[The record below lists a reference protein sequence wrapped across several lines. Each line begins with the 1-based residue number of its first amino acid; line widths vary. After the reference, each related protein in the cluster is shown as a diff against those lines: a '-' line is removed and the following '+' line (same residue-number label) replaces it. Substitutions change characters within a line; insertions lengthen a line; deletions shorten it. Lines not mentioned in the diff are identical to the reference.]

1 LQLALQA
8 LNIPIYNMEKPIIG
22 ITTGDLNGVGLELII
37 KIFSDNRMLELCT
50 PVIFASNKAI
60 NYYRRIVT
68 EHQLNFASTKSFEG
82 LNTKQVNV
90 FNCWEEEVAIA
101 PGELTAEGGKY
112 AVRSLIVAAQCL
124 KDGQIDAI
132 VTAPIHKKN
141 TQTPDFNYTGHTPFF
156 KDKFEAKDVVMLLY
170 NGDFRV
176 GLVTEH
182 IPVAEVAKTITAEL
196 IIQKAQILKD
206 ALIKDFGIS
215 KPKIAVLGLNPH
227 AGDDGLIGRE
237 EINVIKPAIDSL
249 QNAGVLAFGP
259 YSADGFFAHQ
269 HYNNFDAVLAMYH
282 DQGLIPFKSLNNG
295 EGVNYTCGL
304 SVVRTSP
311 DHGVA
316 FDIAGKNIA
325 SPDSMREAIYQ
336 AISILKQRAEYAEYT
351 ANPLQRQRLAKE
363 R

>member
-1 LQLALQA
+1 LSESNLALK
-8 LNIPIYNMEKPIIG
+8 IPITKMEKPIIG
-22 ITTGDLNGVGLELII
+22 ITTGDLNGVGLELIV
-37 KIFSDNRMLELCT
+37 KIFSDNRMLDLCT

-60 NYYRRIVT
+60 NYYRKLAV
-68 EHQLNFASTKSFEG
+68 EHPMNFASTKTFEG

-90 FNCWEEEVAIA
+90 FNCWEEEVTIT
-101 PGELTAEGGKY
+101 PGELTEDGGKY
-112 AVRSLIVAAQCL
+112 AVRSLLVAAQCL

-182 IPVAEVAKTITAEL
+182 IPVADVAKTITPEL
-196 IIQKAQILKD
+196 IIQKANILKD
-206 ALIKDFGIS
+206 ALIKDFGIA
-215 KPKIAVLGLNPH
+215 KPKIAILGLNPH
-227 AGDDGLIGRE
+227 AGDEGLIGKE
-237 EINVIKPAIDSL
+237 EQTIIKPAIDSL
-249 QNAGVLAFGP
+249 QQAGTLAFGP
-259 YSADGFFAHQ
+259 FSADGFFAHH
-269 HYNNFDAVLAMYH
+269 HYKQFDAVIAMYH

-304 SVVRTSP
+304 PVVRTSP

-316 FDIAGKNIA
+316 FDIAGQNIA

-336 AISILKQRAEYAEYT
+336 AIDILHQRAEHAEYT
-351 ANPLQRQRLAKE
+351 ANPLKRQRLSKE